1 MKILGVTGSSGAG
14 KTLITNL
21 FLKLDSTYIINT
33 DDLAKKMAQKNS
45 KYLNEIASFFG
56 KDILLDDG
64 NLNRKKLS
72 QIILN
77 DENAKKELNKITKSN
92 LVPKMLE
99 EINQNSNNKLI
110 ILDIPILYENKLEE
124 YCDKVLAVIS
134 KKEEQIQ
141 RICLRDNLTQE
152 QAENRLK
159 IQLSNEFFKQNAD
172 YIIENYQKTE
182 EKLLEEVIKIYEEI
196 IKGE

>member
-14 KTLITNL
+14 KTLITKL
-21 FLKLDSTYIINT
+21 FLKLKSTYIINT

-56 KDILLDDG
+56 KDILLEDG

-72 QIILN
+72 KIISQ
-77 DENAKKELNKITKSN
+77 DENAKKELNKITKNN

-99 EINQNSNNKLI
+99 EIKQNSNNELV

-134 KKEEQIQ
+134 KKEEQIK
-141 RICLRDNLTQE
+141 RICQRDNITE
-152 QAENRLK
+152 KQAENRLK
-159 IQLSNEFFKQNAD
+159 IQLSNEFFKQNAN

-182 EKLLEEVIKIYEEI
+182 EELLEEITKIYVEI

>member
-1 MKILGVTGSSGAG
+1 MKILGITGSSGAG

-21 FLKLDSTYIINT
+21 FLKLESTYIINT
-33 DDLAKKMAQKNS
+33 DDLAKKLAQKDS
-45 KYLNEIASFFG
+45 KYLNEITDFFG
-56 KDILLDDG
+56 QDILLEDG

-72 QIILN
+72 KIISEN
-77 DENAKKELNKITKSN
+77 ENAKNELNKITKNN

-99 EINQNSNNKLI
+99 EIKQNSNNKLI
-110 ILDIPILYENKLEE
+110 ILDIPILYENKLEV

-134 KKEEQIQ
+134 KKEEQIK
-141 RICLRDNLTQE
+141 RICARDNISE
-152 QAENRLK
+152 EKAKNRLK
-159 IQLSNEFFKQNAD
+159 IQLSNEFFKANAD

-182 EKLLEEVIKIYEEI
+182 EELLEEITKIYEEI

>member
-21 FLKLDSTYIINT
+21 FLKFKNTYIINT
-33 DDLAKKMAQKNS
+33 DDLAKKMAQKDTE
-45 KYLNEIASFFG
+45 YLNEIANFFG
-56 KDILLDDG
+56 QDILLEDG

-72 QIILN
+72 QRISQ
-77 DENAKKELNKITKSN
+77 DENARKELNKITKKH
-92 LVPKMLE
+92 LVPKMLDE
-99 EINQNSNNKLI
+99 VKRNSNNKLI

-134 KKEEQIQ
+134 KKEEQIK
-141 RICLRDNLTQE
+141 RICLRDNITQE

-172 YIIENYQKTE
+172 YIIENYQKKE
-182 EKLLEEVIKIYEEI
+182 EELLEEIIIIYEEI

>member
-21 FLKLDSTYIINT
+21 FLKLEDTYIINT

-72 QIILN
+72 QIISN

-152 QAENRLK
+152 QAKNRLK
-159 IQLSNEFFKQNAD
+159 IQLSNEFFKQKAD
-172 YIIENYQKTE
+172 YIIENYKKTE

>member
-21 FLKLDSTYIINT
+21 FLKLKDTYIINT
-33 DDLAKKMAQKNS
+33 DNLAKKMAQKNTE
-45 KYLNEIASFFG
+45 YLNEIANFFG
-56 KDILLDDG
+56 QEILLEDG

-72 QIILN
+72 QIISQ
-77 DENAKKELNKITKSN
+77 DENAKKELNKITKKH
-92 LVPKMLE
+92 LVPKMLDE
-99 EINQNSNNKLI
+99 VKRNSNNKLI

-134 KKEEQIQ
+134 KKEEQIK
-141 RICLRDNLTQE
+141 RICLRDNITQE

-159 IQLSNEFFKQNAD
+159 IQLSNEFFEQNAD
-172 YIIENYQKTE
+172 YIIENYQKNE
-182 EKLLEEVIKIYEEI
+182 EELLEEIIIIYEEI